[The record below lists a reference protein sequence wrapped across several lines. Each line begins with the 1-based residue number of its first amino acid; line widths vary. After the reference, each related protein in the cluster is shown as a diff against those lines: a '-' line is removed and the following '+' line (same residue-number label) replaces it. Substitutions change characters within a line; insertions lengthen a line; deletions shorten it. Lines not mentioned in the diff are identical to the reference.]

1 MANFEQQL
9 QEIELD
15 YDRMLEEIEELDPE
29 ILFSVVPGSRLHDRI
44 NSPLADDS
52 DDI

>member
-1 MANFEQQL
+1 MSNFEQQL

-29 ILFSVVPGSRLHDRI
+29 ILFSVVPGSRLHSRI
-44 NSPLADDS
+44 NNPMADDI

>member
-1 MANFEQQL
+1 MSQFEQQL
-9 QEIELD
+9 HEIELD

-29 ILFSVVPGSRLHDRI
+29 ILFSVVPGSRLHDII
-44 NSPLADDS
+44 NNPTTEDI